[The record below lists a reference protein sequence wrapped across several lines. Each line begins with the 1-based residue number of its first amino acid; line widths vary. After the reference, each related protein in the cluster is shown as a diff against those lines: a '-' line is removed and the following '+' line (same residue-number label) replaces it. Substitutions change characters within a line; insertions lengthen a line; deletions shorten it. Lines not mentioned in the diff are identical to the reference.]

1 MLPSEMKQFLS
12 NRRRDGQMN
21 WFESVDEWERELE
34 RCGAKGWR
42 VSTVNDRFEMST
54 R

>member
-1 MLPSEMKQFLS
+1 MKQFLS

-34 RCGAKGWR
+34 RCGATGWR